1 MFEEKNEH
9 QNVQDLNL
17 QQNNDMGILNNP
29 IQVYPINEQQNKP
42 KKKRLFFIILFVVVF
57 LLLSVAGFFWYYKGE
72 AMYFYYKT
80 QFPWADSIKNYKI
93 ETKFQIMIPKDSL
106 EEAISD
112 LIDSG
117 LITQE
122 QADKVK
128 SFDSNFNISIVDK
141 NVEID
146 SSSKFGDVNVLQFII
161 RYFYNDSIYL
171 KADTSKLLQNIP
183 IPDKWVYIS
192 LNNASDSFGGGFIP
206 ISQNLVNKYFA
217 QFSAPAGSKSF
228 DTNIIKYISITDPH
242 ESKEY
247 NGKQLKKIN
256 FSIKQGKTNDLIA
269 YLSEKV
275 PKENANLVKETMSQ
289 FNNSEQ
295 NLNFS
300 VWIDKNTKVIHGF
313 DCSVKDFDTS
323 KLTTSSFSKSKDK
336 VDFNVNLNISE
347 LKNYTIEKPTDA
359 VAIQEVFMSVFSGTT
374 ANVSTTPILTNVL
387 KDSDSDG
394 LLDIYE
400 QLYNSDPN
408 DFDTDRDGY
417 KDGNEVINGYNPNG
431 KKSSDKLNDDKNIF
445 YFAYGSNMNLDTMI
459 SRCGKNN
466 FVGFGAYLNDYN
478 FYFYSRGYANI
489 KPVKPSIV
497 QGVLYKINQ
506 QCLNGLDRAEGYPNL
521 YQRQTVKIKN
531 RLGDF
536 DAQVYIVQND
546 NTTGFPTETYF
557 NTVIDGAI
565 QYGLPNDYTQNIYK
579 LYGSRPVIYEN
590 TKN

>member
-217 QFSAPAGSKSF
+217 QFSAPAGS
-228 DTNIIKYISITDPH
+228 
-242 ESKEY
+242 
-247 NGKQLKKIN
+247 
-256 FSIKQGKTNDLIA
+256 
-269 YLSEKV
+269 
-275 PKENANLVKETMSQ
+275 
-289 FNNSEQ
+289 
-295 NLNFS
+295 
-300 VWIDKNTKVIHGF
+300 
-313 DCSVKDFDTS
+313 
-323 KLTTSSFSKSKDK
+323 
-336 VDFNVNLNISE
+336 
-347 LKNYTIEKPTDA
+347 
-359 VAIQEVFMSVFSGTT
+359 
-374 ANVSTTPILTNVL
+374 
-387 KDSDSDG
+387 
-394 LLDIYE
+394 
-400 QLYNSDPN
+400 
-408 DFDTDRDGY
+408 
-417 KDGNEVINGYNPNG
+417 
-431 KKSSDKLNDDKNIF
+431 
-445 YFAYGSNMNLDTMI
+445 
-459 SRCGKNN
+459 
-466 FVGFGAYLNDYN
+466 
-478 FYFYSRGYANI
+478 
-489 KPVKPSIV
+489 
-497 QGVLYKINQ
+497 
-506 QCLNGLDRAEGYPNL
+506 
-521 YQRQTVKIKN
+521 
-531 RLGDF
+531 
-536 DAQVYIVQND
+536 
-546 NTTGFPTETYF
+546 
-557 NTVIDGAI
+557 
-565 QYGLPNDYTQNIYK
+565 
-579 LYGSRPVIYEN
+579 
-590 TKN
+590 